1 MIRVKVKFF
10 GIFRKCAKNEY
21 LYIDLEEPATI
32 ESLMNKLSS
41 QINDCKKFFEFGL
54 NDIKSNMIIVVND
67 KEIGVLEGL
76 KTHVNDG
83 DNVAII
89 PTIHGGRLLILL

>member
-1 MIRVKVKFF
+1 MIRVNVKFF
-10 GIFRKCAKNEY
+10 GIFRNCAKNEQ

-41 QINDCKKFFEFGL
+41 QINDRKKIFEFGL
-54 NDIKSNMIIVVND
+54 KNIESNMIIVIND
-67 KEIGVLEGL
+67 KEIGVLEGF
-76 KTHVNDG
+76 KTHINDG

-89 PTIHGGRLLILL
+89 PTIHGG